1 MCDGAAQRK
10 RCDIGPFPSGPYPP
24 LITPPAKFPAPWR
37 LGTLLL
43 VTCLVWVAHHGRFSA
58 ADWLMPTDYSGDAHK
73 VLARIKAAGEGVGIP
88 LLPQRIDRLGAPFGA
103 DWSDYP
109 TPDKPV
115 MLLLGALSRWTGVFL
130 AANLGLLLAQ
140 LASAASFYL
149 AARWLRV
156 RWEWAWAGALLY
168 AYSYHVFHRGLAHF
182 SFVLSWTVPLGLLAV
197 WLVAR
202 SHRLKWKS
210 RGALVCLGA
219 AAGLGAGNPYLLLFW
234 GQLLLWALV
243 VQWLGS
249 RRRANL
255 ALGFSA
261 GAFAL
266 AVFVVCNAELWL
278 HAAEPD
284 GLPLL
289 SRNYGGTER
298 YALKPVEMFIPPEF
312 HRADWLAFLGQRYR
326 RWSEWHG
333 EAFLP
338 YLGVSGIAGLVWLA
352 GLAVVRLLRGR
363 PVPGQALTAG
373 WLIAYAAVGGLTNFI
388 AFFAGF
394 QVFRATNRVAVFISA
409 LVLVFL
415 MARLSRLTARWPAG
429 LRVAAALALAAIG
442 LLDQLPRG
450 VAPERRER
458 IATEVA
464 SDRELGARLEAA
476 LPRGARVF
484 QLPVLGFPEVVPPHR
499 LTDYEHFRPYLAT
512 DGLEFSYGAAKH
524 RARGRWQRE
533 LENEPVPAL
542 VRRLEEHGF
551 GALYLNRK
559 GFGDRAEGL
568 LKELAALGYDRVI
581 SGRMGNQVVILLQPA
596 ADPPPPF
603 ARSFTPGRGWNLRPE
618 SGVRWGGGTVMLSF
632 HNPLRVPVALT
643 ATLELVGASAGEVQL
658 WRGDQRIARAPLG
671 TTSSRLVVDGLEMA
685 PGLYV
690 FRLESSPAAMRG
702 AGGRGPLRVIGLL
715 RSSVG
720 PPGAPAVADN

>member
-1 MCDGAAQRK
+1 M
-10 RCDIGPFPSGPYPP
+10 
-24 LITPPAKFPAPWR
+24 
-37 LGTLLL
+37 LLL
-43 VTCLVWVAHHGRFSA
+43 VTSLVWVAHHGRFSA
-58 ADWLMPTDYSGDAHK
+58 TDWSLPTDYSGDAHE

-88 LLPQRIDRLGAPFGA
+88 LVPQRIERLGAPFGA

-115 MLLLGALSRWTGVFL
+115 MLLLGVLSRWTGVFL

-149 AARWLRV
+149 LARWLRV

-182 SFVLSWTVPLGLLAV
+182 SFVLSWTVPVGLLAV
-197 WLVAR
+197 WLVAKSR
-202 SHRLKWKS
+202 RLEWKS

-219 AAGLGAGNPYLLLFW
+219 SAGLGAGNPYLLLFW

-243 VQWLGS
+243 VQWLGP

-255 ALGFSA
+255 GLGISA
-261 GAFAL
+261 GVVAV
-266 AVFVVCNAELWL
+266 AVFLICNAELWL
-278 HAAEPD
+278 HAAEPE

-338 YLGVSGIAGLVWLA
+338 YLGVCGIAGLVWLA

-373 WLIAYAAVGGLTNFI
+373 WLIAYAGVGGLTNFI

-415 MARLSRLTARWPAG
+415 MVRLSRLTARWPAG
-429 LRVAAALALAAIG
+429 LSMAAALALAAIG
-442 LLDQLPRG
+442 LLDQLPR
-450 VAPERRER
+450 ASSAERRER
-458 IATEVA
+458 IAAEAT

-476 LPRGARVF
+476 LPPGARVF

-512 DGLEFSYGAAKH
+512 DGLRFSYGAAKH

-533 LENEPVPAL
+533 LENEPVPVL

-559 GFGDRAEGL
+559 GFGDRAEGML
-568 LKELAALGYDRVI
+568 RELAALGYGQVI
-581 SGRMGNQVVILLQPA
+581 SGRMGNQVVVLLRPK
-596 ADPPPPF
+596 ADPQPPF
-603 ARSFTPGRGWNLRPE
+603 ARSFSPGRGWNLRSE
-618 SGVRWGGGTVMLSF
+618 DGVRWGGGATTLSF
-632 HNPLRVPVALT
+632 YNPLSVPVTLT
-643 ATLELVGASAGEVQL
+643 ASLELVGATAGEVQL
-658 WRGDQRIARAPLG
+658 WRGQKRLARAPLG
-671 TTSSRLVVDGLEMA
+671 MTSSRMVVDAVEMA
-685 PGLYV
+685 PGLNV
-690 FRLESSPAAMRG
+690 FRLESSQVAPRG
-702 AGGRGPLRVIGLL
+702 PGARGPLRAIGLL

>member
-1 MCDGAAQRK
+1 M
-10 RCDIGPFPSGPYPP
+10 
-24 LITPPAKFPAPWR
+24 
-37 LGTLLL
+37 LLL
-43 VTCLVWVAHHGRFSA
+43 VTSLVWVAHHGRFSA
-58 ADWLMPTDYSGDAHK
+58 TDWSLPTDYSGDAHE

-88 LLPQRIDRLGAPFGA
+88 LVPQRIERLGAPFGA

-115 MLLLGALSRWTGVFL
+115 MLLLGVLSRWTGVFL

-149 AARWLRV
+149 LARWLRV

-182 SFVLSWTVPLGLLAV
+182 SFVLSWTVPVGLLAV
-197 WLVAR
+197 WLVAKSR
-202 SHRLKWKS
+202 RLEWKS

-219 AAGLGAGNPYLLLFW
+219 SAGLGAGNPYLLLFW

-243 VQWLGS
+243 VQWLGP
-249 RRRANL
+249 RRRVNL
-255 ALGFSA
+255 GLGIAA
-261 GAFAL
+261 GVVAL
-266 AVFVVCNAELWL
+266 AVFLICNAELWL
-278 HAAEPD
+278 HAFEPD

-338 YLGVSGIAGLVWLA
+338 YLGVCGMAGLVWLA

-373 WLIAYAAVGGLTNFI
+373 WLIAYAGVGGLTNFI

-415 MARLSRLTARWPAG
+415 VVRLSRLTARWPAG
-429 LRVAAALALAAIG
+429 LSVAAALALAALG
-442 LLDQLPRG
+442 LLDQLPRT

-458 IATEVA
+458 IAADVA

-476 LPRGARVF
+476 LPPGARVF

-512 DGLEFSYGAAKH
+512 DGLKFSYGAAKH

-533 LENEPVPAL
+533 LEGEPVAAL

-559 GFGDRAEGL
+559 GFGDRAEGML
-568 LKELAALGYDRVI
+568 RELAAVGYGQVI
-581 SGRMGNQVVILLQPA
+581 SGRMGNQVVVLLRPK
-596 ADPPPPF
+596 ADPQPPF
-603 ARSFTPGRGWNLRPE
+603 ARSFSPGRGWNLRPE
-618 SGVRWGGGTVMLSF
+618 DGVRWGGGSTTLSF
-632 HNPLRVPVALT
+632 YNPLNVPVTLT
-643 ATLELVGASAGEVQL
+643 ASLELVGATAGEVQL
-658 WRGDQRIARAPLG
+658 WRGRQRLAQASLE
-671 TTSSRLVVDGLEMA
+671 TTSSRVVVDALEMA
-685 PGLYV
+685 PGLNV
-690 FRLESSPAAMRG
+690 FRLESSQAAVRG

-715 RSSVG
+715 RTSVG
-720 PPGAPAVADN
+720 PPGTPAVADN